1 MNPDHSGEREMIEK
15 ALDKIKKLLAL
26 ANDER
31 GNETERETALRQ
43 AYSLM
48 AKHNVEMADIQA
60 HGNKP
65 TEPRINFENDSWS
78 WTWARQTAQIVAEL
92 FFCKYYTSYK
102 INGTKCRHHFIGLES
117 NAMTAAVM
125 SDWIINSVLKEGR
138 KMYKENTAPGTRA
151 FALGCMH
158 KLHARVKEII
168 AQTQADATPGTAL
181 VLASLY
187 HSEADAND
195 ALLPANLRT
204 RKARQS
210 KVDMNAYLKGQAYG
224 DSINLNRQVGQE
236 PGKITR

>member
-1 MNPDHSGEREMIEK
+1 MIEK
-15 ALDKIKKLLAL
+15 ALDKIKKLLAV
-26 ANDER
+26 ANDDR

-48 AKHNVEMADIQA
+48 AKHNVEIADIEA

-65 TEPRINFENDSWS
+65 SEPRINFENDSWS
-78 WTWARQTAQIVAEL
+78 WTWARQTAQVVAEL

-151 FALGCMH
+151 FATGAMH
-158 KLHARVKEII
+158 KLHTRVQEII
-168 AQTQADATPGTAL
+168 KQTQADATPGTAL
-181 VLASLY
+181 VLANLY
-187 HSEADAND
+187 ITEADANNK
-195 ALLPANLRT
+195 LLPADLRT
-204 RKARQS
+204 RKARQA
-210 KVDMNAYLKGQAYG
+210 KVEGDAYARGLAFGAG
-224 DSINLNRQVGQE
+224 INLDKQVGQE
-236 PGKITR
+236 PNKITR